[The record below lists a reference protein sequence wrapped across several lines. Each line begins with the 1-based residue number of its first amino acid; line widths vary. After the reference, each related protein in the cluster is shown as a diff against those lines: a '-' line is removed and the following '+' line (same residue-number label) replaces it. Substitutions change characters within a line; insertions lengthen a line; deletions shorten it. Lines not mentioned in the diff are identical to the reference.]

1 MTSFHSAR
9 DASLHR
15 RLRCKTGERT
25 LPAPRKKCI
34 TNGRKRY
41 NDVSFRR
48 ARLASRA
55 VPALMTSSSPTDSAP
70 DAARPPMDRNA
81 PDDTARAAFA
91 LGCFWGP
98 DARFGALHG
107 VVRTCVGYAGGTTA
121 EPTYDA
127 IGDHI
132 EAVRVE
138 YDPAQIDY
146 ATLLEHF
153 WAAHDPTRAPF
164 KRQYQSALF
173 PRTAA
178 QADQARAT
186 RAATAERLDASL
198 ATEVIADAPFYRAEP
213 YHQKHKLRRHP
224 DVMRPVRS
232 RYPDDEAF
240 ADAPA
245 TALING
251 YVGGHRSPDRLAAD
265 RSRLGLS
272 SEAFDALRTI
282 AERRHA

>member
-1 MTSFHSAR
+1 
-9 DASLHR
+9 
-15 RLRCKTGERT
+15 
-25 LPAPRKKCI
+25 
-34 TNGRKRY
+34 
-41 NDVSFRR
+41 
-48 ARLASRA
+48 
-55 VPALMTSSSPTDSAP
+55 
-70 DAARPPMDRNA
+70 MDQNA
-81 PDDTARAAFA
+81 PEDTARTAFA

-98 DARFGALHG
+98 DARFGALDG
-107 VVRTCVGYAGGTTA
+107 VVRTCAGYAGGTTPD
-121 EPTYDA
+121 PTYDA

-132 EAVRVE
+132 ETVRLE
-138 YDPAQIDY
+138 YNPAQIDY
-146 ATLLEHF
+146 GTLLEQF

-178 QADQARAT
+178 QADQARASM
-186 RAATAERLDASL
+186 AKTAEQLDAAL
-198 ATEVIADAPFYRAEP
+198 ATEIIADAPFYRAEA

-224 DVMRPVRS
+224 DVMRPVRA

-251 YVGGHRSPDRLAAD
+251 YVGGHRSPDRLATD
-265 RSRLGLS
+265 RPRLGLS
-272 SEAFDALRTI
+272 EKALGALQGI